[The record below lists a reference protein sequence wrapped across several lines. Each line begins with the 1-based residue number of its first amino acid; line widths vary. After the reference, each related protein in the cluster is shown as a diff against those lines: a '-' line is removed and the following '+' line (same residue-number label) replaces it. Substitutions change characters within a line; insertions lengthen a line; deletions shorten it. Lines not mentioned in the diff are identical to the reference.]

1 MKLRTEL
8 ENRILV
14 LDGAMG
20 TMIQRYKLTE
30 KDYRGERFADWGSL
44 VKGNNDLLI
53 LTQPDIIRSIHAEY
67 LAAGADIIET
77 NTFNAQVISMAD
89 YGMGDL
95 VREINLEGARLA
107 RQVAD
112 EFTARNPDKP
122 RFVAGAVG
130 PTNKTASMSPDVNNP
145 AFRAVSYDDLV
156 SAYKEQI
163 LALIE
168 GGVDALLI
176 ETIFD
181 TLNAKAAIYAAEEAM
196 KELGKRVEIMLS
208 ATVAD
213 TSGRTL
219 SGQTIRAC
227 LASVGH
233 ANVLSIGLNCS
244 FGAKDLKPYL
254 NEVSAHSSCFV
265 SAYPNAGL
273 PNQFGEYDETPET
286 MAVQVKEYIDE
297 KLVNIIGGCCG
308 TSPDHIAAYQDLIKG
323 AAVREKKTKS
333 NNLEL
338 SGLELLEIIS
348 LSPAISSDLSPNPSP
363 KERGIRSEESKDGL
377 GLLAGSYSP
386 NPSPKERGIR
396 PEESKDGHG
405 QLAGSFSRERGIRPE
420 YYTSSVENWKILQP
434 IAKELRHNQ
443 TEAENKLWQ
452 AVRRNSTG
460 YKIKRQ
466 QVVDG
471 YIADFICIEKRVIIE
486 VDGEIHL
493 NSENKKRDEERSR
506 ILGTQGY
513 QIVRFTNEE
522 VTDDIVKVVN
532 KIKSLLDN
540 KPTPARTSFSNGPLS
555 RGEGAGGEVEYSD
568 QKDETPLVRSLFVN
582 IGERCNVAGSRA
594 FLRLINEKKYEEAL
608 RIARKQVDDGAQVI
622 DINMDDAMLDA
633 KEEMVTFLHY
643 LSSEPEISRV
653 PVMIDSSKWEV
664 IEAGL
669 KCVQGKCIVNSISLK
684 EGEEDF
690 LMKARKIRAYGAA
703 AIIMAFDEKGQAD
716 SFERKTQICKRAYD
730 LLVDKVGFPPQDII
744 FDPNVLAIATGI
756 EEHNNYGVDFLNA
769 TRWIK
774 QNLPY
779 AKISGGVSNLS
790 FSFRG
795 NNVVREAIH
804 SVFLYY
810 AIKEGM
816 DMGIVNAG
824 MLQIYE
830 DIDDDLL
837 EHVEDIVL
845 NRRPDAT
852 ERMIELAEKVKDS
865 DSGEKVEK
873 VDEWRSRPLQG
884 RLEYALI
891 KGISE
896 FLEEDLAEALT
907 QYDSAIEIIEKPLM
921 SGMNIVGD
929 LFGDGKMF
937 LPQVVKTART
947 MKKAVAILQ
956 PVIEAEKVP
965 GQSSSAGKFLIATVK
980 GDVHDI
986 GKNIVAVVLACNN
999 FEVIDLGVM
1008 VPTEKIIRTAI
1019 EQKVDIVGLSG
1030 LITPSLEE
1038 MTNVAAEMQKAG
1050 LTVPLLIGG
1059 ATTSKI
1065 HTAVKIAPNYKGPVI
1080 YVKDASVNTHVVA
1093 QLMSEKNHVAYETE
1107 IATEYQALRDKQTK
1121 KPDLL
1126 SLDEAKR
1133 RRPNLF

>member
-1 MKLRTEL
+1 MKLREEL
-8 ENRILV
+8 KHRILV

-20 TMIQRYKLTE
+20 TMIQRHKLTE
-30 KDYRGERFADWGSL
+30 KDYRGERFADWKSL
-44 VKGNNDLLI
+44 VKGNNDLLV
-53 LTQPDIIRSIHAEY
+53 LTQPEIISSIHKEY
-67 LAAGADIIET
+67 LEAGADVLET
-77 NTFNAQVISMAD
+77 NTFNAQRISMED
-89 YGMGDL
+89 YGMGEL
-95 VREINLEGARLA
+95 VRKINLAGAKLA
-107 RQVAD
+107 RQAAD
-112 EFTARNPDKP
+112 EYTAINPEKP
-122 RFVAGAVG
+122 RFVAGSVG

-145 AFRAVSYDDLV
+145 AFRAVNFDDLV
-156 SAYKEQI
+156 SAYKEQM

-181 TLNAKAAIYAAEEAM
+181 TLNAKAAIFAAEEAM
-196 KELGKRVEIMLS
+196 TELGKRVDLMLS

-219 SGQTIRAC
+219 SGQTIRAF
-227 LASVGH
+227 LASISH
-233 ANVLSIGLNCS
+233 ANLLSVGLNCS

-254 NEVSAHSSCFV
+254 EEINDHSPWFI

-286 MAVQVKEYIDE
+286 MAVQVKDYFDE
-297 KLVNIIGGCCG
+297 QLVNIIGGCCG
-308 TSPDHIAAYQDLIKG
+308 TTPEHIAEYQVLIKN
-323 AAVREKKTKS
+323 AEVRKPRIASKK
-333 NNLEL
+333 LEL
-338 SGLELLEIIS
+338 SGLEEIEI
-348 LSPAISSDLSPNPSP
+348 
-363 KERGIRSEESKDGL
+363 E
-377 GLLAGSYSP
+377 
-386 NPSPKERGIR
+386 
-396 PEESKDGHG
+396 
-405 QLAGSFSRERGIRPE
+405 
-420 YYTSSVENWKILQP
+420 
-434 IAKELRHNQ
+434 
-443 TEAENKLWQ
+443 
-452 AVRRNSTG
+452 NST
-460 YKIKRQ
+460 
-466 QVVDG
+466 
-471 YIADFICIEKRVIIE
+471 
-486 VDGEIHL
+486 
-493 NSENKKRDEERSR
+493 
-506 ILGTQGY
+506 
-513 QIVRFTNEE
+513 
-522 VTDDIVKVVN
+522 
-532 KIKSLLDN
+532 
-540 KPTPARTSFSNGPLS
+540 
-555 RGEGAGGEVEYSD
+555 
-568 QKDETPLVRSLFVN
+568 LFVN

-608 RIARKQVDDGAQVI
+608 VIARKQVEDGAQII
-622 DINMDDAMLDA
+622 DINMDDAMLES

-643 LSSEPEISRV
+643 IAAEPDISRV
-653 PVMIDSSKWEV
+653 PIMIDSSKWEV

-690 LMKARKIRAYGAA
+690 LKKARKIRAYGAA
-703 AIIMAFDEKGQAD
+703 VIVMAFDEKGQAD
-716 SFERKTQICKRAYD
+716 SFERKTQICSRAYH

-769 TRWIK
+769 TQWIK
-774 QNLPY
+774 ANLPF

-830 DIDDDLL
+830 DIEPELL

-845 NRRPDAT
+845 NRRQDAT
-852 ERMIELAEKVKDS
+852 ERMIELAEKIKNQA
-865 DSGEKVEK
+865 SGEKVEK
-873 VDEWRSRPLQG
+873 VDEWRSRRLQG

-891 KGISE
+891 KGLSD

-907 QYDSAIEIIEKPLM
+907 KYDTAIEIIEGPLM

-956 PVIEAEKVP
+956 PEIEKQKVP

-1008 VPTEKIIRTAI
+1008 TPTEKIIQTAI
-1019 EQKVDIVGLSG
+1019 DQKVDIVGLSG

-1038 MTNVAAEMQKAG
+1038 MTHVAAEMQKAG
-1050 LTVPLLIGG
+1050 LTIPLLIGG

-1065 HTAVKIAPNYKGPVI
+1065 HTAVKIAPNYNGPVV

-1093 QLMSEKNHVAYETE
+1093 QLMSKANHVAYEAD
-1107 IATEYQALRDKQTK
+1107 IAAEYQALRDKQVK

-1126 SLDEAKR
+1126 SLEEAKKR
-1133 RRPNLF
+1133 KPNLF